1 MPRLPQI
8 NKFKG
13 DYSQS
18 FSQWISQFEAHL
30 KANGSDEAKYK
41 DILLCCCEDAAF
53 SAIMSEIGRDAAI
66 TYAGLKTVLS
76 DKFTGNDYRRTL
88 ESKLRSTRFT
98 KGMKITSFITELCQ
112 IIKELYNVTDE
123 TAIKSIAVSHVL
135 STLDSDMR
143 DEIKILEL
151 TGNMKLEN
159 ILELIQS
166 KLYQNSLQHFSAHV
180 DPRTNHSA
188 QFISTANQNADP
200 NNDIKELK
208 QMMKLLLE
216 NQLLSQTSG
225 VQHFTRKKTCSN
237 CNKEGHLSNQCYKL
251 KTCYICKRKGHI
263 SINCPNKDQPFVDSS
278 AGEIFTQGCKNDL
291 ESVKRVMLKVNISG
305 KDINFLYDPGSEY
318 TILPK
323 HLYDSLPIKPPL
335 LPTDQFGIGI
345 NKSKFK
351 FDGIAYLELSFSRQ
365 DGSNY
370 RLQYEP
376 ILVSSDISQA
386 IFGIHTEFR
395 FQSVYRNH
403 TQHEL
408 VFSPPDGHDDI
419 NVKYFSESKTG
430 VNSAFIQVAKATIV
444 KDQQITFL
452 DGAVKGSK
460 ILENKHYVFAGTDGL
475 QDLEFADIKFE
486 GCINNPF

>member
-188 QFISTANQNADP
+188 QFVSTANQNADP
-200 NNDIKELK
+200 NNDIK
-208 QMMKLLLE
+208 
-216 NQLLSQTSG
+216 
-225 VQHFTRKKTCSN
+225 
-237 CNKEGHLSNQCYKL
+237 
-251 KTCYICKRKGHI
+251 
-263 SINCPNKDQPFVDSS
+263 
-278 AGEIFTQGCKNDL
+278 
-291 ESVKRVMLKVNISG
+291 
-305 KDINFLYDPGSEY
+305 
-318 TILPK
+318 
-323 HLYDSLPIKPPL
+323 
-335 LPTDQFGIGI
+335 
-345 NKSKFK
+345 
-351 FDGIAYLELSFSRQ
+351 
-365 DGSNY
+365 
-370 RLQYEP
+370 
-376 ILVSSDISQA
+376 
-386 IFGIHTEFR
+386 
-395 FQSVYRNH
+395 
-403 TQHEL
+403 
-408 VFSPPDGHDDI
+408 
-419 NVKYFSESKTG
+419 
-430 VNSAFIQVAKATIV
+430 
-444 KDQQITFL
+444 
-452 DGAVKGSK
+452 
-460 ILENKHYVFAGTDGL
+460 
-475 QDLEFADIKFE
+475 
-486 GCINNPF
+486 